1 MIETDEKRKES
12 RSPLLPQRFHSLS
25 TTVDLLMTIAIKI
38 ITVYI
43 AVTSLSSPQK
53 FSISRLICFR
63 AVYLFNK
70 ERGRKL
76 RLFFIKLLIAPQAKA
91 AS

>member
-1 MIETDEKRKES
+1 MIETDERGLES
-12 RSPLLPQRFHSLS
+12 QSSLLPQRFHSFH
-25 TTVDLLMTIAIKI
+25 TIADLLIMIAIEI

-43 AVTSLSSPQK
+43 AVTSLSSQQK

-70 ERGRKL
+70 EGGES
-76 RLFFIKLLIAPQAKA
+76 F
-91 AS
+91 ASFH

>member
-1 MIETDEKRKES
+1 MIETDERGLES
-12 RSPLLPQRFHSLS
+12 QSPLLPQRFHSFH
-25 TTVDLLMTIAIKI
+25 TIVDLLIMIAIKI

-43 AVTSLSSPQK
+43 AVTSLSSQQK

-70 ERGRKL
+70 EGGRKL
-76 RLFFIKLLIAPQAKA
+76 CLFSLKF
-91 AS
+91 